1 METLLPMASAL
12 SRWPQSTIPR
22 LVVPAIAQELGI
34 PEIGTQPLFE
44 QVQASLHDKHLLL
57 ILDNF
62 EQVMGASAQIEEMCA
77 SCLALKIV
85 VTSRAVLHLQ
95 AEQEF
100 TVPPLALPNLHQL
113 PDHEALSDYAA
124 VSLFVRRAQ
133 AIQPAF
139 QITATNARTIAEICV
154 RLERITA
161 GHRTGGSP
169 YQTVA
174 TTGAAVTAHAAIAG
188 AYEWDTH
195 VA

>member
-1 METLLPMASAL
+1 M
-12 SRWPQSTIPR
+12 
-22 LVVPAIAQELGI
+22 VPAIAQELGI

-44 QVQASLHDKHLLL
+44 QVKVSLQDKQLLL

-62 EQVMGASAQIEEMCA
+62 EQVVSASPQVEELLA
-77 SCLALKIV
+77 ACLSLKIV

-95 AEQEF
+95 AEHEF
-100 TVPPLALPNLHQL
+100 TVPPLALPNLNQL
-113 PDHEALSDYAA
+113 PEYEALSHYAA

-133 AIQPAF
+133 AILPAF
-139 QITATNARTIAEICV
+139 QVTPANARPIAEICV

-174 TTGAAVTAHAAIAG
+174 TTGTPGTAHAAFAG
-188 AYEWDTH
+188 AHEWGTH
-195 VA
+195 LA